1 MQLFIRLF
9 VGLADHRRVLHTPN
23 HSVYVHRSSS
33 SLGVVGTQDLWH
45 VHQGPQPGLLL
56 PPSTKSDKNQR
67 AIATQPLPP
76 AVGPLRCF
84 PSRPPAPH
92 AQRRD
97 KKDGLHCM
105 PSPPP
110 TAVPACRAS
119 LGRLP
124 ACLPVRRGGGS
135 FRVRVALLAC
145 CLRRA
150 ATASQRRRGAR
161 RHGTTRHEVTHRNH
175 AGARS
180 HGRAL
185 TTTVVEQAAAA
196 AATHRAPRA
205 TTCHLRAAASG
216 CWGPADPAWPAP
228 GGSSSSGVARP
239 CGGGAAA
246 ACGGM

>member
-110 TAVPACRAS
+110 TAVPALPCLSRA
-119 LGRLP
+119 L
-124 ACLPVRRGGGS
+124 ACLPARPARRRQLPRACGPVGLLPSPSRNRKPTAPRRTTARHDTTRGHPPKSCGGS
-135 FRVRVALLAC
+135 FARESTDHYC
-145 CLRRA
+145 SRA
-150 ATASQRRRGAR
+150 
-161 RHGTTRHEVTHRNH
+161 
-175 AGARS
+175 
-180 HGRAL
+180 
-185 TTTVVEQAAAA
+185 
-196 AATHRAPRA
+196 
-205 TTCHLRAAASG
+205 
-216 CWGPADPAWPAP
+216 
-228 GGSSSSGVARP
+228 GGSSSSHAPGTARHHMPPAGSGLRMLGTGRSSVASPRW
-239 CGGGAAA
+239 
-246 ACGGM
+246 